1 MALAQTTGTHS
12 AIARFCSA
20 ASHFTQGGSVF
31 NAVALVV
38 TDLAGNV
45 RYMNYAASQMLKLT
59 REETRGLF

>member
-45 RYMNYAASQMLKLT
+45 R
-59 REETRGLF
+59 

>member
-1 MALAQTTGTHS
+1 MALAQTSGTHS

-20 ASHFTQGGSVF
+20 APHFTQGGSVF

-38 TDLAGNV
+38 TDPAGNV

-59 REETRGLF
+59 REGARGLF